1 MNQTPSQNQPIED
14 IIKQSEKML
23 ERGAYFYFILIVAL
37 SAYILIFLDSS
48 ILGLPLVLL
57 SIGIS
62 FLPRPHTLLNHPKWQ
77 LWALLNVEN
86 LRELEKEAF
95 KRGWFTKVGF
105 RLTPRQQRK
114 LSNDQ
119 IQVISAKLEALEKP
133 LKPHIPQKQQ
143 FSFNRPLLHWYQDV
157 FIVGII
163 ILNILLTIIAVVLG
177 LWALLSLLPVSLF
190 IISKRAKELKQRRI
204 TELPAFTID
213 SQGVEVWIKGEIL
226 PILWEDIKHIW
237 VKGDDLNMVF
247 CSHHPLF
254 HQQKR
259 MNLTLKYVHI
269 PNDINLNRLFA
280 GDSQPT
286 IS

>member
-14 IIKQSEKML
+14 VIEQSEKML
-23 ERGAYFYFILIVAL
+23 ERGASLYFILMIAL
-37 SAYILIFLDSS
+37 VVSLLIFLDPAVSA
-48 ILGLPLVLL
+48 LPIALL
-57 SIGIS
+57 SIGNA
-62 FLPRPHTLLNHPKWQ
+62 FLPKTYTFFNHSKWQ

-86 LRELEKEAF
+86 LKGLEKEAF
-95 KRGWFTKVGF
+95 KRGWFTKEGF

-133 LKPHIPQKQQ
+133 LEPHISQKQE
-143 FSFNRPLLHWYQDV
+143 FLFNHALLYWHQDV

-163 ILNILLTIIAVVLG
+163 ILNILLTLIAIALG
-177 LWALLSLLPVSLF
+177 LWALLSLLPLALF

-213 SQGVEVWIKGEIL
+213 NQGIEVWIKGEIL
-226 PILWEDIKHIW
+226 PILWEAIKHIW

-247 CSHHPLF
+247 CIHHPLF

-259 MNLTLKYVHI
+259 MNLTLKYVNI
-269 PNDINLNRLFA
+269 PKELDLNSLFEKE
-280 GDSQPT
+280 SKST